1 MLEILVRA
9 SVEGAILV
17 AMIWTLCRFL
27 PRLSPATRTVL
38 WWCAAAKFVFALV
51 WTSPVLVPI
60 LPADVRSI
68 QEARLSVTAKDVA
81 NAEAVTPVSAGSVR
95 AAAGITGV
103 NVGWT
108 AALVVLWLAGV
119 VGAAGVGVRRW
130 KQMAGL
136 RARSNASP
144 PATEAMTADLAARL
158 GLRRV
163 PRVRFSDEVGTPLVT
178 GILQPLILLPS
189 GAFDALSERQQRM
202 ALCHEL
208 THIKRADLWLGSVPA
223 IAERAFFFHP
233 LVHLAARE
241 YALCREAA
249 CDAHVLAVLDAAPQ
263 EYGRLLLGL
272 GVSRTR
278 TSLAAAGAPWSFST
292 LKRRIAMLDSPS
304 PRSTGSRLVAAAVI
318 GIAALAIAP
327 LRIAA
332 RPAALDVTIEPAAP
346 PATADVPSAMP
357 EPRSAAPT

>member
-9 SVEGAILV
+9 SFEGAILV

-38 WWCAAAKFVFALV
+38 WWCAAAKFVLALV

-60 LPADVRSI
+60 LPADVRST
-68 QEARLSVTAKDVA
+68 QEARLSVTGKDVA
-81 NAEAVTPVSAGSVR
+81 AAEAVAPLSAGSIR

-103 NVGWT
+103 NRGWT
-108 AALVVLWLAGV
+108 TAIVVVWLAGV

-136 RARSNASP
+136 RARSTASP
-144 PATEAMTADLAARL
+144 PATEAMAADLASRL

-178 GILQPLILLPS
+178 GILQPLILLPT
-189 GAFDALSERQQRM
+189 GAFDALSERQQHM

-263 EYGRLLLGL
+263 EVR
-272 GVSRTR
+272 
-278 TSLAAAGAPWSFST
+278 APAAGP
-292 LKRRIAMLDSPS
+292 RR
-304 PRSTGSRLVAAAVI
+304 VADAN
-318 GIAALAIAP
+318 
-327 LRIAA
+327 
-332 RPAALDVTIEPAAP
+332 
-346 PATADVPSAMP
+346 
-357 EPRSAAPT
+357 EPRGGRCAVVIFNAQAEDCHAR